1 MIRFTRK
8 TKVAQTKVHP
18 LNQFATVLT
27 AEQLAQYLTRRAA
40 LTKAGLA

>member
-8 TKVAQTKVHP
+8 AKPAQERVHP

-27 AEQLAQYLTRRAA
+27 VTQLAQYTAIKNFDRN
-40 LTKAGLA
+40 